1 MEGDSST
8 SKKARLNIDCS
19 LEERRLIRLLAAK
32 EDKSISQYILGLARR
47 EMLKEGLLKSTEE
60 FWNSI
65 GNSNPETQQNSNA
78 VLQQYT
84 C

>member
-1 MEGDSST
+1 MQEDSST

-47 EMLKEGLLKSTEE
+47 EILKEGLLKSKEG

-65 GNSNPETQQNSNA
+65 GNSNTETQQDSNA
-78 VLQQYT
+78 AVQHFN